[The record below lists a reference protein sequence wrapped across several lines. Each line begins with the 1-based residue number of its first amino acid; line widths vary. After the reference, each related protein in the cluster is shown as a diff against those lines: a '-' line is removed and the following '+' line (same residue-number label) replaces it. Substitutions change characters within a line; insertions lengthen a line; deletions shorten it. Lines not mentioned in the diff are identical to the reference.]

1 MPTATHTP
9 QNGRASVGERRVPLQ
24 LRTCCMHIGGHQI
37 VFTTDPDRD
46 KTLGYFDH
54 PAGDIKYLTR
64 QVTSTTLEDAVAAPE
79 SPPKKQRVENKASE
93 APAMA
98 QQRLPLVDPVDPTK
112 YYEGKSAMNCVVML
126 NGEIHQCDLN
136 PVTRGGGATRGFCRS
151 KGATRGAPVSSDSED
166 GDDDVDAVR
175 TSVRM
180 CNLMPSERTLAP
192 LRQLSTK
199 ILPGHYFKLP
209 TSISGSIKVIVE
221 ATDLNNPKP

>member
-1 MPTATHTP
+1 
-9 QNGRASVGERRVPLQ
+9 
-24 LRTCCMHIGGHQI
+24 MHIGGHQI

-112 YYEGKSAMNCVVML
+112 YYEG
-126 NGEIHQCDLN
+126 
-136 PVTRGGGATRGFCRS
+136 
-151 KGATRGAPVSSDSED
+151 
-166 GDDDVDAVR
+166 
-175 TSVRM
+175 
-180 CNLMPSERTLAP
+180 NLARA
-192 LRQLSTK
+192 R
-199 ILPGHYFKLP
+199 
-209 TSISGSIKVIVE
+209 
-221 ATDLNNPKP
+221 